1 MAKQDHPTLE
11 FVVERGRLSPADPY
25 VAEVMDTYRNGDKL
39 TVTLNQKRSL
49 PLLKKYWVV
58 LRDVVENAK
67 TPWESANEASDAL
80 KLALGVTDI
89 SKTIKGQWFIRPGS
103 ISFASMDEGEF
114 RPFFEKAMAALSE
127 VTGIDPDALRKRYDH
142 IPEHSSPAE
151 SPTGDGSGA
160 LVATNSDRSAADN
173 SPATADEA
181 GSQDMGESESE
192 PVSNSLSDDD
202 RAFLV
207 RVFKGLKDCVGPH
220 LGDFRQATL
229 IFKDEISA
237 RSDLVKAKATTIR
250 EQLEKCCGENPSN
263 GTVQAGKYVAGIIG
277 VDEKELAA

>member
-25 VAEVMDTYRNGDKL
+25 VAEVLDTYRNGDKL

-160 LVATNSDRSAADN
+160 LVATNSDRSAAEN

-181 GSQDMGESESE
+181 GSHDMGESESE
-192 PVSNSLSDDD
+192 PASVDPDWLKTFAKAIIGSIGEEQQVVLNQAEGMKRDDLPEDIRARARSITKHALSCCRNEIELSDCIDM
-202 RAFLV
+202 
-207 RVFKGLKDCVGPH
+207 
-220 LGDFRQATL
+220 
-229 IFKDEISA
+229 I
-237 RSDLVKAKATTIR
+237 
-250 EQLEKCCGENPSN
+250 
-263 GTVQAGKYVAGIIG
+263 AGVAG
-277 VDEKELAA
+277 VDAKELAA

>member
-25 VAEVMDTYRNGDKL
+25 VAEVLDTYRNGDKL

-151 SPTGDGSGA
+151 SPSGDGSGA
-160 LVATNSDRSAADN
+160 LVATNSDRSAAEN

-192 PVSNSLSDDD
+192 PVSNVDEATANFRRTLMGECIDNLLRDATSEP
-202 RAFLV
+202 
-207 RVFKGLKDCVGPH
+207 KDK
-220 LGDFRQATL
+220 R
-229 IFKDEISA
+229 
-237 RSDLVKAKATTIR
+237 
-250 EQLEKCCGENPSN
+250 LEKIEKAAAVWRQELPEN
-263 GTVQAGKYVAGIIG
+263 VQF
-277 VDEKELAA
+277 VDLCVETAHRVVDKPAEKEKARDYLSAKVA

>member
-25 VAEVMDTYRNGDKL
+25 VAEVLDTYRNGDKL

-160 LVATNSDRSAADN
+160 LVATNSDRSAAEN

-192 PVSNSLSDDD
+192 PASVDPDWLKTFAKAIIGAIGEDEVVVVNQSKGLFVEGLSDEV
-202 RAFLV
+202 RA
-207 RVFKGLKDCVGPH
+207 
-220 LGDFRQATL
+220 
-229 IFKDEISA
+229 
-237 RSDLVKAKATTIR
+237 KAKSITNYARACCRNEIELDDCRATIAGVVGC
-250 EQLEKCCGENPSN
+250 EEK
-263 GTVQAGKYVAGIIG
+263 
-277 VDEKELAA
+277 DLAA

>member
-25 VAEVMDTYRNGDKL
+25 VAEVLDTYRNGDKL

-127 VTGIDPDALRKRYDH
+127 VTGIDPEALRKRYDH
-142 IPEHSSPAE
+142 IPEHSSPTE

-160 LVATNSDRSAADN
+160 LVATNSDRSAADD

-181 GSQDMGESESE
+181 GSQDVGESESE
-192 PVSNSLSDDD
+192 PASVDPDWLKTFAKAIIGAIGEDEVVVVNQS
-202 RAFLV
+202 
-207 RVFKGLKDCVGPH
+207 KGLFVEGLSEDV
-220 LGDFRQATL
+220 RA
-229 IFKDEISA
+229 
-237 RSDLVKAKATTIR
+237 KAKSITNHAR
-250 EQLEKCCGENPSN
+250 ACCRNEVELEDCRAII
-263 GTVQAGKYVAGIIG
+263 AGVVGCE
-277 VDEKELAA
+277 EKDLAA